1 MNLFY
6 TPDIQNQ
13 YYQLNEVESKHCIR
27 VLRLQVDDTIHLIDG
42 KGNLYIAKI
51 IDAHPKRCTVECI
64 ETHTEFGK
72 LDYNLHIAIAPTK
85 NIDRTEWFLEK
96 CTEIGISEFTPLLCT
111 HSERKVVK
119 HERLFKVVTSAVKQ
133 SLKAYHPVLNKLTK
147 FSDLVSSKFDGD
159 KYIAHCY
166 PGEKTHLKQLC
177 QAKSKCLIL
186 IGPEGDFSQEEVELA
201 KANGFKEISLGD
213 SRLRTETAG
222 VVACNIVNLS
232 NY

>member
-6 TPDIQNQ
+6 TPDIQDK
-13 YYQLNEVESKHCIR
+13 YYQLNELESKHCIR
-27 VLRLQVDDTIHLIDG
+27 VLRLQIDDTIHLIDG
-42 KGNLYIAKI
+42 KGTLYKAKI
-51 IDAHPKRCTVECI
+51 IDAHPKRCTVECT
-64 ETHTEFGK
+64 ETHSEFGK
-72 LDYNLHIAIAPTK
+72 LEYDLHIAIAPTK
-85 NIDRTEWFLEK
+85 NMDRTEWFLEK
-96 CTEIGISEFTPLLCT
+96 CTEIGISEFTPLLCS

-147 FSDLVSSKFDGD
+147 FSDLVTSNFDGD
-159 KYIAHCY
+159 KFIAHCY
-166 PGEKTHLKQLC
+166 PGEKTHLKKLC
-177 QAKSKCLIL
+177 QPKSKCLIL
-186 IGPEGDFSQEEVELA
+186 IGPEGDFSQQEVELA
-201 KANGFKEISLGD
+201 KANGFKEISLGN